1 MAVQPIQSM
10 LDGAQMHNA
19 MIARA
24 QGPMMRE
31 LSPTGPQAMY
41 DPGSSVVANV
51 QPQREMQYAS
61 QQVQQNAFTEG
72 VGQAAQGQAMVRNQ
86 MLGESG
92 AQDFLKN
99 RTAEVMVGNG
109 LGDSTL
115 ALQQV
120 MNGPERAQHLN
131 NVALGKA
138 QAIGTNPAL
147 AQEAAQIMNLR
158 SMA

>member
-61 QQVQQNAFTEG
+61 QQVQQNA
-72 VGQAAQGQAMVRNQ
+72 
-86 MLGESG
+86 
-92 AQDFLKN
+92 
-99 RTAEVMVGNG
+99 EVMVGNG

>member
-31 LSPTGPQAMY
+31 LSPAGPQAMY
-41 DPGSSVVANV
+41 DPGSSAVANV
-51 QPQREMQYAS
+51 QPQREMQYA
-61 QQVQQNAFTEG
+61 QQQIQQNSFTEG
-72 VGQAAQGQAMVRNQ
+72 VGRSAQGQAMVRNQ
-86 MLGESG
+86 MLGAAG
-92 AQDFLKN
+92 AQEFLKT
-99 RTAEVMVGNG
+99 RASEVMVGNG
-109 LGDSTL
+109 MGDGVL
-115 ALQQV
+115 AVQQV

-131 NVALGKA
+131 NLALGKA

-147 AQEAAQIMNLR
+147 AQEAAQIMNIRGLG
-158 SMA
+158 